1 MLDNPWTLPIIIKIS
16 FFNLK
21 KVFLN
26 VENLFLFKIIVEEK
40 TKSKA
45 TKNLISKIFLNLSAT
60 IKKNTKNGKQNK
72 LYSLTNFG
80 SLTFDFKNCKILI
93 VIDIGMR
100 MFMVFAKSQ
109 PRIKNDG
116 VPNINKPTP
125 KID

>member
-1 MLDNPWTLPIIIKIS
+1 MLDNPWTLPMTIKIS

-26 VENLFLFKIIVEEK
+26 VENLFLFNIIVEEK

-60 IKKNTKNGKQNK
+60 IKKNTKNGRQNK

-80 SLTFDFKNCKILI
+80 SLTFDFQNCKILI

-100 MFMVFAKSQ
+100 MFMVFAKS
-109 PRIKNDG
+109 
-116 VPNINKPTP
+116 
-125 KID
+125 